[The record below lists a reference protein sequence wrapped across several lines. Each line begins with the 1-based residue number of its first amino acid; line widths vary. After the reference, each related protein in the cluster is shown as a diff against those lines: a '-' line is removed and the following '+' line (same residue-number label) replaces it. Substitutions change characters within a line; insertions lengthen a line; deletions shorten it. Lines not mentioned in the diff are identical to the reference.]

1 MALKTFIKVSNISN
15 LSDARYCA
23 GMGVE
28 MLGFAVE
35 QDTEHYIT
43 PQAYQEMIGWL
54 SGVEFVAE
62 FTRSNLEQ
70 INEIIEQYPAH
81 AFQTEN
87 EAVLEKILHNKQS
100 QDIETLP
107 IKILFRAQDL
117 LLLQKVAEKYASV
130 VSFFILAEVQNYEI
144 GMIEPLAQKY
154 PILLEGFSNLAEV
167 EKFLQKTA
175 VKGFVLQGS
184 KEIAPGLKDF
194 DNLAEILEGLEIE

>member
-35 QDTEHYIT
+35 PNSDNYIP

-62 FTRSNLEQ
+62 FGKATLEE
-70 INEIIEQYPAH
+70 INKVLEKYPAH
-81 AFQTEN
+81 ALQTEN
-87 EAVLEKILHNKQS
+87 QEVLSKLLQNKQT
-100 QDIETLP
+100 QKIDALP
-107 IKILFRAQDL
+107 IKILFKSNQIKI
-117 LLLQKVAEKYASV
+117 LQQVAEKYADV
-130 VSFFILAEVQNYEI
+130 VNFFILAEAEKYSMQEI
-144 GMIEPLAQKY
+144 KLLAEKY
-154 PILLEGFSNLAEV
+154 PTLLEGISKLPLV
-167 EKFLQKTA
+167 ESFLQNTN

-194 DNLAEILEGLEIE
+194 DELAEILEGLEVE

>member
-35 QDTEHYIT
+35 QDAEHYIT

-62 FTRSNLEQ
+62 FTNAHLEDM
-70 INEIIEQYPAH
+70 NEILEQYPSH
-81 AFQTEN
+81 ALQTEN
-87 EAVLEKILHNKQS
+87 EAVLAKLLQNKQAQEVDS
-100 QDIETLP
+100 LP
-107 IKILFRAQDL
+107 IKILFRTQDL
-117 LLLQKVAEKYASV
+117 LTLQKAAEKYASV
-130 VSFFILAEVQNYEI
+130 VSFFILTEAPKYLPET
-144 GMIEPLAQKY
+144 IESLAQKY
-154 PILLEGFSNLAEV
+154 PILLEGVSNLVEV
-167 EKFLQKTA
+167 EEFLQKTA

-194 DNLAEILEGLEIE
+194 DELAEVLEGLEIE

>member
-35 QDTEHYIT
+35 QDAEHYVM

-62 FTRSNLEQ
+62 FTHSNLEQ
-70 INEIIEQYPAH
+70 INEILEQYPAH

-107 IKILFRAQDL
+107 IKILFRTPKIDIL
-117 LLLQKVAEKYASV
+117 RKVAEKYASIV
-130 VSFFILAEVQNYEI
+130 NFFILADANQHHIQEI
-144 GMIEPLAQKY
+144 KSLTDKY
-154 PILLEGFSNLAEV
+154 AILLEHINDLTDAELL
-167 EKFLQKTA
+167 LQNTNI
-175 VKGFVLQGS
+175 KGFVLSGS

-194 DNLAEILEGLEIE
+194 DNLAVFLEGLETE